1 MCGSS
6 KEVRNEWSV
15 FYLRIKK
22 FNKKSLTPPLF
33 KKGFFYHFK
42 VCKNNIFEQICT
54 PCIADCCSGSVPPDG
69 SRSRRALHHT
79 HVDEDTRP
87 LKQQLTKQQQLA
99 HRLSVAQLRESTRW
113 VQSRKPSQLGTAA
126 AAAVTVVAHG
136 SRRTARGGQLRSKP
150 KALPF
155 KAQSTKSPVCSGTRT
170 ARREPYATA
179 AGTAVPS
186 MEFRTRFFDRHIAC
200 GGPFAELCSST
211 KKLTKASKG

>member
-1 MCGSS
+1 M
-6 KEVRNEWSV
+6 KQK
-15 FYLRIKK
+15 I
-22 FNKKSLTPPLF
+22 LF
-33 KKGFFYHFK
+33 LKGFFYHIISK
-42 VCKNNIFEQICT
+42 R
-54 PCIADCCSGSVPPDG
+54 SVK
-69 SRSRRALHHT
+69 T
-79 HVDEDTRP
+79 HFW
-87 LKQQLTKQQQLA
+87 TKFA
-99 HRLSVAQLRESTRW
+99 HRVSLTAAAAQFLRTAAVAGERSITRTLTRTRGRWSSSSPSSSNSHIGYARW

-136 SRRTARGGQLRSKP
+136 SRRTARGGGQLRSKP

-211 KKLTKASKG
+211 KKLTKACCL